1 MKLLVTDPMPRRVVE
16 AFNRLV
22 PAGLT
27 LEVVEDASEVTLAS
41 KVADTDVILSS
52 RAPLT
57 SGLLDHA
64 KKLSFIQ
71 ILGVG
76 TDQVDLEWARVH
88 GVPVSHTPAANAD
101 AVAEWT
107 VLALLSLTRRF
118 IAAERRVR
126 EGEWPFL
133 EFVASPPPGLSSLAV
148 GLVGLGSIGRAVA
161 LRLSPFGPR
170 LFYHTRHPVSEAPG
184 GAAYLPLP
192 DLLERCDVISLHV
205 PLTDATRGLIGR
217 EELSRMR
224 QGSFLV
230 NAARGD
236 LVDEAAL
243 REAIVSGHLAGAALD
258 VLQGEGSGGN
268 PFRDLPQVI
277 VTPHMAG
284 ATADSLRRMMAM
296 ALENLGLVATG
307 REPQHRV
314 V

>member
-1 MKLLVTDPMPRRVVE
+1 MKLLVTDPMPGRVVE
-16 AFNRLV
+16 AFSRLV
-22 PAGLT
+22 PAELT
-27 LEVVEDASEVTLAS
+27 LDVVEDASWATLAS
-41 KVADTDVILSS
+41 KVADADVILSS

-57 SGLLDHA
+57 PVLLNHA

-71 ILGVG
+71 VLGAG
-76 TDQVDLEWARVH
+76 TDQVDLAWARAH
-88 GVPVSHTPAANAD
+88 GIPVSHTPAANAE

-133 EFVASPPPGLSSLAV
+133 EFVTTPPPGLSSLAV
-148 GLVGLGSIGRAVA
+148 GLVGLGAIGRAVA
-161 LRLSPFGPR
+161 LRLSPFGAR
-170 LFYHTRHPVSEAPG
+170 LFYHARHPVSEPPG

-192 DLLERCDVISLHV
+192 DLLEKCDVISLHV

-217 EELSRMR
+217 EELARMR

-236 LVDEAAL
+236 VVDETAL
-243 REAIVSGHLAGAALD
+243 RAAILSGHLAGAALD
-258 VLQGEGSGGN
+258 VLQHEESGAN
-268 PFRDLPQVI
+268 PFRDLPEVV

-284 ATADSLRRMMAM
+284 ATTDSLRRMMAM
-296 ALENLGLVATG
+296 ALENLGLVAAG
-307 REPQHRV
+307 REPRHRV